1 MSTWL
6 LVVTILF
13 GVAGGEQK
21 EVNLTI
27 EQPSLIACEVE
38 LEKMPATALS
48 LAQVGLLSI
57 SAECILV
64 HPDDPDG
71 LFRHLP
77 APGQ

>member
-1 MSTWL
+1 MTWL

-13 GVAGGEQK
+13 GVAGNEQK

-27 EQPSLIACEVE
+27 EQPSRIACEVE
-38 LEKMPATALS
+38 LENMPATALS
-48 LAQVGLLSI
+48 LAGVGLLSI

-64 HPDDPDG
+64 HQPG
-71 LFRHLP
+71 ELFRHFP